1 MLVKEEKAD
10 ELIKTQMKTISKLQD
25 KIKLLEFELSE
36 VRKEK
41 RILKDCLE
49 RRGVEYKEELENEE

>member
-10 ELIKTQMKTISKLQD
+10 EIIKTQMNTISKLQD
-25 KIKLLEFELSE
+25 KIKLLEFELSK

-41 RILKDCLE
+41 RILKDYLE
-49 RRGVEYKEELENEE
+49 RRGFEYKEELENEE

>member
-10 ELIKTQMKTISKLQD
+10 ELIKTQMNTISKLQD

-41 RILKDCLE
+41 RILKELLD
-49 RRGVEYKEELENEE
+49 RREIKYEE